1 MNCELQAR
9 TMTASHQQL
18 LCSLSALAIFQF
30 PIRQSPHFHLW
41 KPQSLIIRKSND
53 SKLRKGSLRIVSGDS
68 STQPRL
74 RSESA

>member
-30 PIRQSPHFHLW
+30 PTRITFHLW

-53 SKLRKGSLRIVSGDS
+53 SKLRKGSLRIVSGNS
-68 STQPRL
+68 STQLRL

>member
-30 PIRQSPHFHLW
+30 LYAKVHIFTYGNRNL
-41 KPQSLIIRKSND
+41 
-53 SKLRKGSLRIVSGDS
+53 
-68 STQPRL
+68 
-74 RSESA
+74 